1 MTDPTSG
8 SPLSRKQRIHRM
20 RARSWVLQVLYEW
33 EGRQDGRQLSDVV
46 ESVLARRRVDAERV
60 PRVREHLEAVSDQL
74 ERIDGVLKDAMH
86 NWRLDR
92 LSRVD
97 RCILRLAVAELLVL
111 RDVPPKVVLQE
122 AIRLAGQYG
131 GQESPRFVNGVLD
144 AVFRTHFPDG

>member
-46 ESVLARRRVDAERV
+46 ESVLARRRVDSERV
-60 PRVREHLEAVSDQL
+60 PRIREHLAAVSGHL

-144 AVFRTHFPDG
+144 AVFRTHLPDG